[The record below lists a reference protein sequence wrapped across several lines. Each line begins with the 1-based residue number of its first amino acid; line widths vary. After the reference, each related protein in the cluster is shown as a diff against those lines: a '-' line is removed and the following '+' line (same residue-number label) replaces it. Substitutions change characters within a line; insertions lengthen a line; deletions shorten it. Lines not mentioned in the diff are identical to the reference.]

1 MQANARFFF
10 LFFDMKK
17 IYLYVFTIIIIN
29 FYNKESMPFEKM
41 SQNVTN
47 IDFVNNLYETDKFN
61 YFTFPYIYFGG
72 GVAAGDFNYDG
83 Y

>member
-1 MQANARFFF
+1 
-10 LFFDMKK
+10 
-17 IYLYVFTIIIIN
+17 
-29 FYNKESMPFEKM
+29 MPFEKM

-72 GVAAGDFNYDG
+72 GVAAGDFNNDG